1 MGAGKLKMRVHNSIW
16 IALLLVHI
24 CLGGAAAG
32 PLEEADAAMKK
43 RDYAAAARLV
53 RPLAQQGDANAQYI
67 LGVFYDNGLGV
78 PQDRVQAYMW
88 LNLAASQGRE
98 NAAIIRDLAARL
110 MSSAQIE
117 EAQRLARE
125 WKPLPK

>member
-1 MGAGKLKMRVHNSIW
+1 
-16 IALLLVHI
+16 
-24 CLGGAAAG
+24 
-32 PLEEADAAMKK
+32 MKK

-78 PQDRVQAYMW
+78 PQDRVEAYMW
-88 LNLAASQGRE
+88 LSLAASQGRE

>member
-67 LGVFYDNGLGV
+67 LGVFYDNGLGI
-78 PQDRVQAYMW
+78 PQDGVEAYMW
-88 LNLAASQGRE
+88 LSLPASKGRE
-98 NAAIIRDLAARL
+98 NAGSIRALAARL
-110 MSSAQIE
+110 MSGAQIE

-125 WKPLPK
+125 WNPLPK

>member
-1 MGAGKLKMRVHNSIW
+1 
-16 IALLLVHI
+16 
-24 CLGGAAAG
+24 
-32 PLEEADAAMKK
+32 MKK

-78 PQDRVQAYMW
+78 PQDRVEAYMW
-88 LNLAASQGRE
+88 LSLAASQGRE
-98 NAAIIRDLAARL
+98 NAASIRDLAARL
-110 MSSAQIE
+110 MSGAQIE

-125 WKPLPK
+125 WNPLPK